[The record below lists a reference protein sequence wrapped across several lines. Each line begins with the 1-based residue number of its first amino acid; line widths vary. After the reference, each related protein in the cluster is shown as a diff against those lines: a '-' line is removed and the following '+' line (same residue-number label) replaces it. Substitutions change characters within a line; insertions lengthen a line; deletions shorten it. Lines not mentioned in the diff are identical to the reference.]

1 MAEEVFPR
9 KFAYVVKQGF
19 DRVEHYRRARALLIR
34 AYVGRLYRNHIGD
47 HSTDIYSTGDS
58 EPLNMIFNAIRS
70 TVPNLVQ
77 KPGANKVV
85 TDNLEY
91 RDYAFLLSKAL
102 DVIDKRINLK
112 DILRRNVVD
121 AMFGLGVMKGG
132 LARGGNILNF
142 GDTMIEE
149 GQVFVD
155 NVDLDDLT
163 IDPICKQ
170 LREAAFIGDGTRI
183 PRQILLDDD
192 SFDHD
197 AVLELPR
204 SYHPDSRRRAD
215 AITRSN
221 MSQVEMDELQDHVD
235 VVEVYVPEANTK
247 IVMADPR
254 LKIMNRYLSINEYYG
269 PKRGPYIFTALTQP
283 VPGNPFPVAPVGI
296 WLELHNATNEIA
308 AKVIDQ
314 AKRQKDLLI
323 ADPAYEDEAE
333 DARTEPD
340 GGFLVGNPEGYKA
353 ISLGGQNEG
362 NQVMLGSLHT
372 WFNYMAG
379 NPDQLAG
386 QSGKKGSATE
396 ATIDQS
402 NLSVVLEDTRDMAE
416 SSQAEANELMAW
428 YLHTDPL
435 IDMLLTTRKPGQGD
449 VQLQLTPEE
458 RRGDFLDY
466 TFTTKR
472 RTMVNLAPEVRSR
485 RMMEFA
491 TKVVV
496 SLANTAVMLSQIGV
510 PFNMQRALTDLA
522 EEWGILDEVYDWL
535 EDPEFIQR
543 ITMMAAL
550 GPQNTN
556 QSKAGGGGSAGVMQ
570 NGGSSMA
577 PSIPSADKE
586 MRQGAQMGA
595 NDGQSVNFGVF

>member
-1 MAEEVFPR
+1 MAEEVFPK

-19 DRVEHYRRARALLIR
+19 DRVKQYRRARALLIR
-34 AYVGRLYRNHIGD
+34 AYVGRLYRGQMGD
-47 HSTDIYSTGDS
+47 HSADMFSTIDS

-70 TVPNLVQ
+70 TVPNLIQ

-132 LARGGNILNF
+132 LARGGNVLNF
-142 GDTMIEE
+142 GDIMIEE

-163 IDPICKQ
+163 IDPLCKQ
-170 LREAAFIGDGTRI
+170 LRKAAFTGDATRI

-197 AVLELPR
+197 AVLALPR
-204 SYHPDSRRRAD
+204 SYHPDSCRRAD
-215 AITRSN
+215 AITRSKI
-221 MSQVEMDELQDHVD
+221 SQSEMDELQDHVD
-235 VVEVYVPEANTK
+235 VVEVYVPEANNK

-254 LKIMNRYLSINEYYG
+254 LKIMNNFLSIGEYYG
-269 PKRGPYIFTALTQP
+269 PSKGPYIFTALTQP

-323 ADPAYEDEAE
+323 AEPDYADEAE

-340 GGFLVGNPEGYKA
+340 GGFLVGNPEAYKA
-353 ISLGGQNEG
+353 ISLGGQNES
-362 NQVMLGSLHT
+362 NQIMLGSLHG

-386 QSGKKGSATE
+386 QGGKKGSATE
-396 ATIDQS
+396 ASIDQS

-416 SSQAEANELMAW
+416 SSQAEANELMGW
-428 YLHTDPL
+428 FLHTDPL
-435 IDMLLTTRKPGQGD
+435 MDMLLTVRKPGQGN

-458 RRGDFLDY
+458 RRGDFLDF

-550 GPQNTN
+550 GPQNPN
-556 QSKAGGGGSAGVMQ
+556 QGKAGGGSSAGVMQ
-570 NGGSSMA
+570 NGGSPMA

-595 NDGQSVNFGVF
+595 NESQATNFGVF